1 MKEGDS
7 ANAHYAIRWDFS
19 GKSERVLSGALV
31 AEQGGETTRLP
42 IDIVRLDRGVRLLFA
57 VYDPS
62 GGLPAS
68 KILGEA
74 TSTSS
79 RLVLP
84 MRNPAPE
91 GRDFLLA
98 VANVGTETVRLRGG
112 ADQVR
117 PIAGNPASPQL
128 RTEASGVIGHG
139 AMAILNLSRV
149 SGLWAGVTIH
159 FDDAKDVKITWGA
172 PGMLLSPMGLAA
184 AGVFAVAACVLVIVF
199 RKRRQGAA

>member
-1 MKEGDS
+1 MKTGD
-7 ANAHYAIRWDFS
+7 AENAHYAIRWDFS
-19 GKSERVLSGALV
+19 GKSDRILSGALV
-31 AEQGGETTRLP
+31 AEQGGETTRFP

-57 VYDPS
+57 VYDPA

-68 KILGEA
+68 RILGEA

-98 VANVGTETVRLRGG
+98 VANVGSETVRLRGG

-117 PIAGNPASPQL
+117 PIAGDPASPQL
-128 RTEASGVIGHG
+128 RTEDSGRIGPG

-199 RKRRQGAA
+199 RKRRQSGA

>member
-19 GKSERVLSGALV
+19 GKSDRILSGALL
-31 AEQGGETTRLP
+31 AEQGGETTRFP

-57 VYDPS
+57 VYDPK

-68 KILGEA
+68 RILGEA
-74 TSTSS
+74 TSTSA

-112 ADQVR
+112 SDQMR

-128 RTEASGVIGHG
+128 WTEDSGRIGPG

-184 AGVFAVAACVLVIVF
+184 AGVFAVAVCALAIVF
-199 RKRRQGAA
+199 RKRRQSAA

>member
-1 MKEGDS
+1 M
-7 ANAHYAIRWDFS
+7 RF
-19 GKSERVLSGALV
+19 
-31 AEQGGETTRLP
+31 P

-57 VYDPS
+57 VYDPA

-68 KILGEA
+68 RILGEV

-98 VANVGTETVRLRGG
+98 VANVGTETVRLRDG

-117 PIAGNPASPQL
+117 PIAGDPASPPL
-128 RTEASGVIGHG
+128 LTEDSGRIGPG

-149 SGLWAGVTIH
+149 SGIRACVTIR
-159 FDDAKDVKITWGA
+159 FDDAKDVKITWEDA
-172 PGMLLSPMGLAA
+172 YEDPPAE
-184 AGVFAVAACVLVIVF
+184 
-199 RKRRQGAA
+199 

>member
-1 MKEGDS
+1 M
-7 ANAHYAIRWDFS
+7 
-19 GKSERVLSGALV
+19 
-31 AEQGGETTRLP
+31 
-42 IDIVRLDRGVRLLFA
+42 RLDRGVRLLFA
-57 VYDPS
+57 VYDPT

-68 KILGEA
+68 RILGEV

-84 MRNPAPE
+84 IRNPAPE
-91 GRDFLLA
+91 GGDFLLA

-112 ADQVR
+112 SDQMR

-128 RTEASGVIGHG
+128 WTEDSGRIGPG

-184 AGVFAVAACVLVIVF
+184 AGVFAVAVCALVIVF
-199 RKRRQGAA
+199 RKRRQKAA

>member
-57 VYDPS
+57 VYDPA

-79 RLVLP
+79 RLVAP
-84 MRNPAPE
+84 IWNPAPA

-98 VANVGTETVRLRGG
+98 VANVGTEAVRLRGG
-112 ADQVR
+112 SDQVR

-128 RTEASGVIGHG
+128 RTEDSGVIGPG

-184 AGVFAVAACVLVIVF
+184 AGVFAVAACALVIVF

>member
-1 MKEGDS
+1 MKQGDS

-57 VYDPS
+57 VYDPK

-68 KILGEA
+68 RILGEA

-98 VANVGTETVRLRGG
+98 VANVGSETVRLRGG

-117 PIAGNPASPQL
+117 PIAGDPASPQL
-128 RTEASGVIGHG
+128 WTEDSGRIGPG

-172 PGMLLSPMGLAA
+172 PGMLLSPMGLLVT
-184 AGVFAVAACVLVIVF
+184 GIFVVAACVLVIVF
-199 RKRRQGAA
+199 RKRRQSGA